1 MAKITV
7 SPTTYNITD
16 ANVNIIKIYFT
27 SDVTLTDVKLSVD
40 NGQNFLNN
48 VSMTQTSADFNVA
61 NLENKNYTCL
71 LKGFYEETVTS
82 SYSITNNL
90 THCTTS
96 NTAKTINAN
105 SKYSTTI
112 NVETGFVLNSITVTM
127 GGTDITNSV
136 VNNNVITI
144 NSVTGNIVI
153 TAKAIEQ
160 VVTPTTYT
168 ITNNLTYCN
177 TSNSTTSVTKGG
189 SFSTIITA
197 KSGYKINS
205 ITVTMGGTNITST
218 ALNGNSISISNVTGN
233 IVITAKAIL
242 ITPSTYTI
250 TNNLTSCNNS
260 NSAEIV
266 SANSKYSAT
275 ITADEGYTLNTITVT
290 MGGKD
295 VTSTVVNNNTITI
308 ASVTGNIVITA
319 KAIVVTPSTY
329 TITNNLTNCTTNNNA
344 KSITANSKYSA
355 TITVN
360 TGYVLSTFSVSMGGV
375 DITNS
380 VVNQNTITINSV
392 TGNVIITVKAIE
404 ESTKP
409 DIPDTPIVE
418 DELEILPSCT
428 YVDVAEGGSKT
439 IYFKLSNKPASSTT
453 INISS
458 SSSNLITSTTQLT
471 FTTENYYIAQSVN
484 ITSVA
489 DDNETNDVY
498 TLTIS
503 STGLTSKTIT
513 VDVID
518 SSNSNFEVIYDNGTL
533 VDGASFSLS
542 NAVNNGTY
550 ISTNQSQDV
559 SVGISNYP
567 LSLNKNDKVHVVLG
581 LGTSEPSS
589 IYSLRSLVL
598 GDGSANNISNSN
610 MINEVQINEALSS
623 DGKVD
628 TYWTIAGNLS
638 NITLTF
644 PCYFARVNIYKIYIE
659 RSE

>member
-16 ANVNIIKIYFT
+16 ANVNIVKIYFT
-27 SDVTLTDVKLSVD
+27 SDVTLTDVKLSID

-112 NVETGFVLNSITVTM
+112 NAEAGFTLNTITVTM
-127 GGTDITNSV
+127 GGKDVTSSV

-177 TSNSTTSVTKGG
+177 TSNGTTSVTKGG

-205 ITVTMGGTNITST
+205 ITVTMGGTDI
-218 ALNGNSISISNVTGN
+218 
-233 IVITAKAIL
+233 
-242 ITPSTYTI
+242 
-250 TNNLTSCNNS
+250 
-260 NSAEIV
+260 
-266 SANSKYSAT
+266 
-275 ITADEGYTLNTITVT
+275 
-290 MGGKD
+290 
-295 VTSTVVNNNTITI
+295 TSTVVN
-308 ASVTGNIVITA
+308 V
-319 KAIVVTPSTY
+319 
-329 TITNNLTNCTTNNNA
+329 
-344 KSITANSKYSA
+344 
-355 TITVN
+355 
-360 TGYVLSTFSVSMGGV
+360 
-375 DITNS
+375 
-380 VVNQNTITINSV
+380 NTITINSV
-392 TGNVIITVKAIE
+392 TGNVIITAKAIQ

-439 IYFKLSNKPASSTT
+439 IYFKLSNKPTSSTT

-458 SSSNLITSTTQLT
+458 SSSNLTTSTTQLT
-471 FTTENYYIAQSVN
+471 FTSENYYIAQSVN
-484 ITSVA
+484 ITSLA

-550 ISTNQSQDV
+550 ISTNQNQDV
-559 SVGISNYP
+559 SVGISNHP

-628 TYWTIAGNLS
+628 TYWTIAGDLS

-644 PCYFARVNIYKIYIE
+644 TCYFARVNIYKIYIE

>member
-7 SPTTYNITD
+7 SPITYNITD
-16 ANVNIIKIYFT
+16 ANVNIVKIYFT
-27 SDVTLTDVKLSVD
+27 SDVTLTDVKLSID

-48 VSMTQTSADFNVA
+48 VSMTQTSADFNIA
-61 NLENKNYTCL
+61 NLVNKNYTCL
-71 LKGFYEETVTS
+71 LKGFYEETVTPS
-82 SYSITNNL
+82 HSITNNL

-112 NVETGFVLNSITVTM
+112 NAEAGFTLNSITVTM
-127 GGTDITNSV
+127 GGKDITSSV

-144 NSVTGNIVI
+144 NSVTGDVVV
-153 TAKAIEQ
+153 TAKAIEI
-160 VVTPTTYT
+160 VAPTVYS
-168 ITNNLTYCN
+168 ITNNLTNCN
-177 TSNSTTSVTKGG
+177 TSNSTTRVTKGG

-205 ITVTMGGTNITST
+205 ITVTMGGTDITST
-218 ALNGNSISISNVTGN
+218 ALNGNSVSISNVTGN

-242 ITPSTYTI
+242 ITPSTYSV
-250 TNNLTSCNNS
+250 TNNLTNCNNS

-275 ITADEGYTLNTITVT
+275 ITADEGYVLNTITVS
-290 MGGKD
+290 MGGND
-295 VTSTVVNNNTITI
+295 ITSTVVN
-308 ASVTGNIVITA
+308 S
-319 KAIVVTPSTY
+319 
-329 TITNNLTNCTTNNNA
+329 
-344 KSITANSKYSA
+344 
-355 TITVN
+355 
-360 TGYVLSTFSVSMGGV
+360 
-375 DITNS
+375 
-380 VVNQNTITINSV
+380 NTITINSV
-392 TGNVIITVKAIE
+392 TGNVVITAKAIQ

-439 IYFKLSNKPASSTT
+439 IYFKLSNKPTSSTT

-458 SSSNLITSTTQLT
+458 SSSNLTISTTQLT

-484 ITSVA
+484 ITSLA

-518 SSNSNFEVIYDNGTL
+518 SANSNFEVIYDNGTL

-550 ISTNQSQDV
+550 ISTNQNQDV
-559 SVGISNYP
+559 SVAISNHP
-567 LSLNKNDKVHVVLG
+567 LTFNKNDKVHVVLG

-610 MINEVQINEALSS
+610 MINEVQINEALSN

-628 TYWTIAGNLS
+628 TYWTIAGDLS

-644 PCYFARVNIYKIYIE
+644 TCYFARVNIYKIYIE

>member
-7 SPTTYNITD
+7 SPITYNITD
-16 ANVNIIKIYFT
+16 ANVNIVKIYFT
-27 SDVTLTDVKLSVD
+27 SDVTLTDVKLSID

-48 VSMTQTSADFNVA
+48 VSMTQTSADFNIA

-71 LKGFYEETVTS
+71 LKGFYEETVTP

-112 NVETGFVLNSITVTM
+112 NVEAGFTLNSIIVTM
-127 GGTDITNSV
+127 GGKDVTSSV

-144 NSVTGNIVI
+144 NSVTDNVVV
-153 TAKAIEQ
+153 TAKAIEI
-160 VVTPTTYT
+160 VAPTNYS
-168 ITNNLTYCN
+168 ITNNLTNCN

-197 KSGYKINS
+197 RDGYKINS
-205 ITVTMGGTNITST
+205 VTVTMGGTDITST
-218 ALNGNSISISNVTGN
+218 AVNKNSISISNVTGN
-233 IVITAKAIL
+233 IVITAKAIQ

-250 TNNLTSCNNS
+250 TNNLTNCNNS

-266 SANSKYSAT
+266 SANSKYFAT
-275 ITADEGYTLNTITVT
+275 ITADTGYVLNTITVT

-295 VTSTVVNNNTITI
+295 ITSTVLNDNAITI
-308 ASVTGNIVITA
+308 NSVTGNIVITA
-319 KAIVVTPSTY
+319 KAIEDTS
-329 TITNNLTNCTTNNNA
+329 
-344 KSITANSKYSA
+344 
-355 TITVN
+355 
-360 TGYVLSTFSVSMGGV
+360 
-375 DITNS
+375 
-380 VVNQNTITINSV
+380 
-392 TGNVIITVKAIE
+392 
-404 ESTKP
+404 KP

-418 DELEILPSCT
+418 DEVEILPSCT

-458 SSSNLITSTTQLT
+458 SSSYLTTSTTQLT

-489 DDNETNDVY
+489 DDNETDDVY

-503 STGLTSKTIT
+503 SNGLTSKTIT

-518 SSNSNFEVIYDNGTL
+518 SANSNFEVIYDNGTL
-533 VDGASFSLS
+533 VDGASLSLS

-559 SVGISNYP
+559 SVAISNHP
-567 LSLNKNDKVHVVLG
+567 LSLNKNDKLHVVLG

-610 MINEVQINEALSS
+610 MINEVQINEALSN

-644 PCYFARVNIYKIYIE
+644 TCYFARVNIYKIYIE

>member
-16 ANVNIIKIYFT
+16 ANVNIVKIYFT
-27 SDVTLTDVKLSVD
+27 TDVTLTDVKLSVD

-48 VSMTQTSADFNVA
+48 VSMTQTSAEFNIS

-71 LKGFYEETVTS
+71 LKGFYEESGGTETPT

-90 THCTTS
+90 TYCTS
-96 NTAKTINAN
+96 
-105 SKYSTTI
+105 
-112 NVETGFVLNSITVTM
+112 
-127 GGTDITNSV
+127 
-136 VNNNVITI
+136 
-144 NSVTGNIVI
+144 
-153 TAKAIEQ
+153 
-160 VVTPTTYT
+160 
-168 ITNNLTYCN
+168 
-177 TSNSTTSVTKGG
+177 SNSATSVTKGG
-189 SFSTIITA
+189 SFSTTITPRD
-197 KSGYKINS
+197 GYKVNS
-205 ITVTMGGTNITST
+205 ITVYMGGTNITNT
-218 ALNGNSISISNVTGN
+218 ALNGNNINISNVTGN
-233 IVITAKAIL
+233 IVITANATQT
-242 ITPSTYTI
+242 TPT
-250 TNNLTSCNNS
+250 
-260 NSAEIV
+260 
-266 SANSKYSAT
+266 
-275 ITADEGYTLNTITVT
+275 
-290 MGGKD
+290 
-295 VTSTVVNNNTITI
+295 
-308 ASVTGNIVITA
+308 
-319 KAIVVTPSTY
+319 TY
-329 TITNNLTNCTTNNNA
+329 TITNNLTNCTTSNNA
-344 KSITANSKYSA
+344 KSINANSKYSA

-458 SSSNLITSTTQLT
+458 SSSNLTTSTTQLT

-503 STGLTSKTIT
+503 STGLISKTIT

-550 ISTNQSQDV
+550 ISTNQNQDV
-559 SVGISNYP
+559 SVGISNHP
-567 LSLNKNDKVHVVLG
+567 LSLNKNDKLHVVLG

-644 PCYFARVNIYKIYIE
+644 TCYFARVNIYKIYIE

>member
-7 SPTTYNITD
+7 SPITYNITD
-16 ANVNIIKIYFT
+16 ANVNIVKIYFT
-27 SDVTLTDVKLSVD
+27 SDVTLTDVKLSID

-48 VSMTQTSADFNVA
+48 VNMTQTSADFNIA
-61 NLENKNYTCL
+61 NLVNKNYTCL
-71 LKGFYEETVTS
+71 LKGFYEETVTP

-112 NVETGFVLNSITVTM
+112 NAEAGFTLNSIIVTM
-127 GGTDITNSV
+127 GGKDITSSV

-144 NSVTGNIVI
+144 SSVTGDVVV
-153 TAKAIEQ
+153 TAKTIEI
-160 VVTPTTYT
+160 VAPTVYS
-168 ITNNLTYCN
+168 ITNNLTNCN

-197 KSGYKINS
+197 RDGYRIS
-205 ITVTMGGTNITST
+205 TITVTMGGTNITNT
-218 ALNGNSISISNVTGN
+218 VVNGNSISISNVTGN
-233 IVITAKAIL
+233 IVITASAIQ
-242 ITPSTYTI
+242 I
-250 TNNLTSCNNS
+250 
-260 NSAEIV
+260 
-266 SANSKYSAT
+266 
-275 ITADEGYTLNTITVT
+275 
-290 MGGKD
+290 
-295 VTSTVVNNNTITI
+295 
-308 ASVTGNIVITA
+308 
-319 KAIVVTPSTY
+319 TPSTY

-344 KSITANSKYSA
+344 KTVSANGKYSA

-360 TGYVLSTFSVSMGGV
+360 TGYALSTFNVSMGGV
-375 DITNS
+375 DITDS

-409 DIPDTPIVE
+409 DIPDVPVVE

-428 YVDVAEGGSKT
+428 YVDIAEGGSKT
-439 IYFKLSNKPASSTT
+439 IYFKLSNKPTSNTT

-458 SSSNLITSTTQLT
+458 SSSNLTCSTSQLT

-489 DDNETNDVY
+489 DNNETDDVY

-503 STGLTSKTIT
+503 SNGLTSKTIT

-518 SSNSNFEVIYDNGTL
+518 SANSNFEVIYDNGTL
-533 VDGASFSLS
+533 VEGASLSLN

-550 ISTNQSQDV
+550 ISTNQNQDV
-559 SVGISNYP
+559 SVAISNHP
-567 LSLNKNDKVHVVLG
+567 LTLNKNDKVHVVLG
-581 LGTSEPSS
+581 LGTSDPSS

-610 MINEVQINEALSS
+610 MINEVQINEALSN

-644 PCYFARVNIYKIYIE
+644 TCYFARVNIYKIYIE

>member
-7 SPTTYNITD
+7 SPITYNITD
-16 ANVNIIKIYFT
+16 ANVNIVKIYFT
-27 SDVTLTDVKLSVD
+27 SDVTLTDVKLSID

-48 VSMTQTSADFNVA
+48 VSMTQTSADFNIA
-61 NLENKNYTCL
+61 NLVNKNYTCL
-71 LKGFYEETVTS
+71 LKGFYEETVTP

-112 NVETGFVLNSITVTM
+112 NVEAGFTLNSITVTM
-127 GGTDITNSV
+127 GGKDITSSA

-144 NSVTGNIVI
+144 SSVTGDVVI

-160 VVTPTTYT
+160 
-168 ITNNLTYCN
+168 
-177 TSNSTTSVTKGG
+177 
-189 SFSTIITA
+189 
-197 KSGYKINS
+197 
-205 ITVTMGGTNITST
+205 
-218 ALNGNSISISNVTGN
+218 
-233 IVITAKAIL
+233 
-242 ITPSTYTI
+242 
-250 TNNLTSCNNS
+250 
-260 NSAEIV
+260 
-266 SANSKYSAT
+266 
-275 ITADEGYTLNTITVT
+275 
-290 MGGKD
+290 
-295 VTSTVVNNNTITI
+295 
-308 ASVTGNIVITA
+308 
-319 KAIVVTPSTY
+319 
-329 TITNNLTNCTTNNNA
+329 
-344 KSITANSKYSA
+344 
-355 TITVN
+355 
-360 TGYVLSTFSVSMGGV
+360 
-375 DITNS
+375 
-380 VVNQNTITINSV
+380 
-392 TGNVIITVKAIE
+392 
-404 ESTKP
+404 STKP
-409 DIPDTPIVE
+409 DIPDVPVVE

-439 IYFKLSNKPASSTT
+439 IYFKLSNKPTSNTT

-458 SSSNLITSTTQLT
+458 SSSNLTTSTTQLT
-471 FTTENYYIAQSVN
+471 FTAENYYVAQSVN

-489 DDNETNDVY
+489 DNNETDDVY

-503 STGLTSKTIT
+503 SNGLTSKTIT

-533 VDGASFSLS
+533 VDGASLSLS

-550 ISTNQSQDV
+550 ISTNQNQDV
-559 SVGISNYP
+559 SVAISNHP
-567 LSLNKNDKVHVVLG
+567 LNLNKNDKVHVVLG

-610 MINEVQINEALSS
+610 VINEVQINEALSN

-644 PCYFARVNIYKIYIE
+644 TCYFARVNIYKIYIE

>member
-7 SPTTYNITD
+7 SPITYNITD
-16 ANVNIIKIYFT
+16 ANVNIVKIYFT
-27 SDVTLTDVKLSVD
+27 SDVTLTDDKLSID

-127 GGTDITNSV
+127 GGKDVTSSV
-136 VNNNVITI
+136 VNKNVITI
-144 NSVTGNIVI
+144 NSVTGNVVI

-168 ITNNLTYCN
+168 ITNNLTNCN

-197 KSGYKINS
+197 RDGYKINS
-205 ITVTMGGTNITST
+205 VTVTMGGTDITST
-218 ALNGNSISISNVTGN
+218 AVNKNSISISNVTGN
-233 IVITAKAIL
+233 IVITAKAIQ

-250 TNNLTSCNNS
+250 TNNLTNCNNS

-275 ITADEGYTLNTITVT
+275 ITADTGYVLNTITVT
-290 MGGKD
+290 MGGND
-295 VTSTVVNNNTITI
+295 ITSTVLNDNAITI
-308 ASVTGNIVITA
+308 NSVTGNIVITA
-319 KAIVVTPSTY
+319 T
-329 TITNNLTNCTTNNNA
+329 
-344 KSITANSKYSA
+344 
-355 TITVN
+355 
-360 TGYVLSTFSVSMGGV
+360 
-375 DITNS
+375 
-380 VVNQNTITINSV
+380 
-392 TGNVIITVKAIE
+392 AIE
-404 ESTKP
+404 DTSKP

-418 DELEILPSCT
+418 DEVEILPSCT

-439 IYFKLSNKPASSTT
+439 IYFKLSNKPTSSTT

-458 SSSNLITSTTQLT
+458 SSSYLTTSTTQLT

-489 DDNETNDVY
+489 DDNETDDVY

-533 VDGASFSLS
+533 VDGASLSLS

-559 SVGISNYP
+559 SVAISNHP

-581 LGTSEPSS
+581 LGTIEPSS

-610 MINEVQINEALSS
+610 MINEVQINEALSN

-644 PCYFARVNIYKIYIE
+644 TCYFARVNIYKIYIE

>member
-7 SPTTYNITD
+7 NPITYNITD
-16 ANVNIIKIYFT
+16 ANVNIVKIYFT
-27 SDVTLTDVKLSVD
+27 SDVTLTDVKLSID

-71 LKGFYEETVTS
+71 LKGFYEETVTP

-112 NVETGFVLNSITVTM
+112 NVETGFTLNSITVTM
-127 GGTDITNSV
+127 GGTDVTNSV

-144 NSVTGNIVI
+144 NSVTGNVVI
-153 TAKAIEQ
+153 TAKAIEI
-160 VVTPTTYT
+160 VAPTTYS
-168 ITNNLTYCN
+168 ITNNLTNCN

-197 KSGYKINS
+197 RDGYKINS
-205 ITVTMGGTNITST
+205 ITVSMGGTDITST
-218 ALNGNSISISNVTGN
+218 AVNKNSISISNVTGN
-233 IVITAKAIL
+233 IVITAKAIQ

-250 TNNLTSCNNS
+250 TNNLTNCNNS

-275 ITADEGYTLNTITVT
+275 ITADEGYVLNTITVT
-290 MGGKD
+290 MGGND
-295 VTSTVVNNNTITI
+295 ITSTVLNDNAITI
-308 ASVTGNIVITA
+308 NSVTGNIVITA
-319 KAIVVTPSTY
+319 KAIEDTS
-329 TITNNLTNCTTNNNA
+329 
-344 KSITANSKYSA
+344 
-355 TITVN
+355 
-360 TGYVLSTFSVSMGGV
+360 
-375 DITNS
+375 
-380 VVNQNTITINSV
+380 
-392 TGNVIITVKAIE
+392 
-404 ESTKP
+404 KP

-418 DELEILPSCT
+418 DEVEILPSCT

-439 IYFKLSNKPASSTT
+439 IYFKLSNKPTSSTT

-458 SSSNLITSTTQLT
+458 SSSYLTTSTTQLT

-489 DDNETNDVY
+489 DDNEADDVY

-503 STGLTSKTIT
+503 SNGLTSKTIT

-518 SSNSNFEVIYDNGTL
+518 SANSNFEVIYDNGTL
-533 VDGASFSLS
+533 VDGASLSLS

-559 SVGISNYP
+559 SVAISNHP
-567 LSLNKNDKVHVVLG
+567 LSLNKNDKLHVVLG

-610 MINEVQINEALSS
+610 MINEVQINEALSN

-644 PCYFARVNIYKIYIE
+644 TCYFARVNIYKIYIE

>member
-7 SPTTYNITD
+7 SPITYNITD
-16 ANVNIIKIYFT
+16 ANVNIVKIYFT
-27 SDVTLTDVKLSVD
+27 SDVTLTDVKLSID

-48 VSMTQTSADFNVA
+48 VSMTQTSADFNIA
-61 NLENKNYTCL
+61 NLVNKNYTCL
-71 LKGFYEETVTS
+71 LKGFYEETVIPS
-82 SYSITNNL
+82 HSITNNL

-105 SKYSTTI
+105 SKFSTTI
-112 NVETGFVLNSITVTM
+112 NAEAGFTLNSITVTM
-127 GGTDITNSV
+127 GGKDITSSV

-144 NSVTGNIVI
+144 SSVTGDVVV
-153 TAKAIEQ
+153 TAKAIEI
-160 VVTPTTYT
+160 VAPTVYS
-168 ITNNLTYCN
+168 ITNNLTNCN

-197 KSGYKINS
+197 RDGYKIS
-205 ITVTMGGTNITST
+205 AITVTMGGTNITST

-233 IVITAKAIL
+233 IVITANAIQ

-250 TNNLTSCNNS
+250 TNNLTNCNNS
-260 NSAEIV
+260 NSAEIINAKK
-266 SANSKYSAT
+266 SYSAT
-275 ITADEGYTLNTITVT
+275 ITADEGYTMNTITVT

-319 KAIVVTPSTY
+319 KAIVVAPSTY
-329 TITNNLTNCTTNNNA
+329 TITNNLTNCTTSNNA
-344 KSITANSKYSA
+344 KTVSANGKYSA

-360 TGYVLSTFSVSMGGV
+360 AGYVLSTFSVSMGGV
-375 DITNS
+375 DITDS

-409 DIPDTPIVE
+409 DIPDVPVVE

-428 YVDVAEGGSKT
+428 YIDVAEGGNKT
-439 IYFKLSNKPASSTT
+439 IYFKLSNKPTSNTT

-458 SSSNLITSTTQLT
+458 SSSNLTTSTTQLT
-471 FTTENYYIAQSVN
+471 FTPENYYIAQSVN
-484 ITSVA
+484 ITSVG
-489 DDNETNDVY
+489 DNNETDDVY

-503 STGLTSKTIT
+503 SNGLTSKTIT

-518 SSNSNFEVIYDNGTL
+518 SANSNFEVIYDNGTL
-533 VDGASFSLS
+533 VEGASLSLN

-550 ISTNQSQDV
+550 ISTNQNQDV
-559 SVGISNYP
+559 SVAISNHP
-567 LSLNKNDKVHVVLG
+567 LTLNKNDKVHVVLG

-644 PCYFARVNIYKIYIE
+644 TCYFARVNIYKIYIE